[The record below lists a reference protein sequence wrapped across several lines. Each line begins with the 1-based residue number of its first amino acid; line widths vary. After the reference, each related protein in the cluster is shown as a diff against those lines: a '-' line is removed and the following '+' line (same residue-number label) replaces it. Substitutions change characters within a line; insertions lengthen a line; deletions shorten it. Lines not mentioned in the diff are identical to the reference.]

1 MFFSAAMNQMSVGQQ
16 KETSASWIANPEVV
30 EEATKRSSEANYVEA
45 NVPPYTLPDPLV
57 AGDGSRVTKETWP
70 ARRAEI
76 LELFRQHVYG
86 RAPVEKPP
94 GLAFKTLEEE
104 ADDLGGR
111 ATRRLVEI
119 SFDTPHAGR
128 FKFPAQLY
136 LPNAVRKPV
145 PAVIL
150 LQFNGLTD
158 PITPVVIDRGYALAI
173 FDRNGVAADDKDK
186 FREGV
191 INAFSGDGPLAGD
204 GWRAIAAWAWGA
216 SRVADYLETEPAI
229 DRRRI
234 GVTGHSRMGK
244 TALWAGATDERFA
257 AVLSNNSGCGGAA
270 LARRVFGETVGRIN
284 SVFPHW
290 FCENH
295 HRYNDREADLPV
307 DQHMLLAVIAPR
319 AVYVTSADEDLWA
332 DPRGEFLSC
341 AHASPVYQL
350 LGASGLGTQE
360 MPALDHPIAS
370 GRIGYHVRR
379 GRHAFTEYD
388 WQRFLDFES
397 NASQSR

>member
-1 MFFSAAMNQMSVGQQ
+1 MNQTSFGQLQ
-16 KETSASWIANPEVV
+16 ETSDSWTANPAVV
-30 EEATKRSSEANYVEA
+30 EDAAKRNSEANYVETK
-45 NVPPYTLPDPLV
+45 VPPYTLPDPLV
-57 AGDGSRVTKETWP
+57 ARDGSRVTKETWP

-86 RAPVEKPP
+86 RAPVDKPQ
-94 GLAFKTLEEE
+94 GLSFKTLEEE

-119 SFDTPHAGR
+119 SFDTPHVGR
-128 FKFPAQLY
+128 FKFPVQLY
-136 LPNAVRKPV
+136 LPNAARRPA
-145 PAVIL
+145 PAVVL
-150 LQFNGLTD
+150 LQFQGLTD
-158 PITPVVIDRGYALAI
+158 PITPLVIDRGYALAI
-173 FDRNGVAADDKDK
+173 FDRNGVAEDDKDT
-186 FREGV
+186 FRAGV
-191 INAFSGDGPLAGD
+191 INAFSGDGPLVGD
-204 GWRAIAAWAWGA
+204 AWRAIAAWAWGA
-216 SRVADYLETEPAI
+216 SRVVDYLESEPAI

-234 GVTGHSRMGK
+234 SVAGHSRMGK

-284 SVFPHW
+284 TVFPHW

-307 DQHMLLAVIAPR
+307 DQHMLVALIAPR

-341 AHASPVYQL
+341 VHASPVYHL
-350 LGASGLGTQE
+350 LGADGLGTVK
-360 MPALDHPIAS
+360 MPPLDRPIAS
-370 GRIGYHVRR
+370 GGIGYHVRR
-379 GRHAFTEYD
+379 GRHDLAEYD
-388 WQRFLDFES
+388 WERFLDFEA
-397 NASQSR
+397 NAAQSR